1 MFPDFHFKII
11 LKYSIFSNKKLW
23 RLFNVKGLRGGA
35 YYRVALVKEGDAYI
49 SKKKKSYSAEI

>member
-23 RLFNVKGLRGGA
+23 RLFNVEGLRGGA

-49 SKKKKSYSAEI
+49 SKKKKKLFS